1 MVDYVT
7 EAKPAI
13 IEQDGRLSLK
23 VAATGI
29 VLGIAVWGLTVL
41 LERFVL
47 RGLFCGDPSAAACV
61 NITTYA
67 GNIATVIV
75 AIVGVVALVRLNVFR
90 PLLIVLGGAISLW
103 GMAAWLQNLG
113 MVEQVL
119 WSALLYALLY
129 SLYAWVAR
137 IRNAVMV
144 LIVFALVALAT
155 RLIPMFI

>member
-13 IEQDGRLSLK
+13 IEQDGRLSIK
-23 VAATGI
+23 VAVTGL
-29 VLGIAVWGLTVL
+29 VLGVLTWGLTVL

-47 RGLFCGDPSAAACV
+47 RALFCGDPSAAACV
-61 NITTYA
+61 NVTTYA
-67 GNIATVIV
+67 GNIAAVIV
-75 AIVGVVALVRLNVFR
+75 AVIGVVALVRLSIFR

-103 GMAAWLQNLG
+103 GMAAWLQNLS

-137 IRNAVMV
+137 IRHAVVV

-155 RLIPMFI
+155 RLIPMAL